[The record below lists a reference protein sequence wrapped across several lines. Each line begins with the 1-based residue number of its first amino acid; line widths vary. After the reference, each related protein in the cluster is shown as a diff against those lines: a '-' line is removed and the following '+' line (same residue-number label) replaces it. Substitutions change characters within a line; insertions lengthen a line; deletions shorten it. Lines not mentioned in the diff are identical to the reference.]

1 MKRVRVI
8 GTGAGRA
15 DLAARHRDA
24 IDAADIL
31 VGAKRHL
38 ALFADHPG
46 RKLEIKSPVAD
57 VIDQIRHEMQE
68 HRVVVLATGDPL
80 FYGIGGTLAEHLG
93 EENVE
98 ILPNVSVMAESFARI
113 KKSWAGAVAVSLH
126 GRDGEADLIAALCG
140 SSPVFVFTDRRH
152 TPAFVAKIVSEKAPG
167 RWRIWVLSRL
177 GETDERVEWLA
188 PEEAAG
194 CTFSEPNAVILWP
207 EAKRPYRPVL
217 GGADEDYAHDRGM
230 ITKAEVRAVS
240 IAKLGLAPDCV
251 MWDLGAGSGAVAV
264 EASIFVTRGRI
275 EAVEKNAERVANIR
289 QNIQKF
295 GVPNIF
301 VHEMQLPSGMDT
313 LPDPDRI
320 FIGGGGKAMPEI
332 LNSALKRLQPGG
344 RIVVNAVVIETVT
357 ACLAILKSHGFETEV
372 VQVQVSKG
380 SQMPAGMRL
389 SAGNPVFVLS
399 AGKGKQ

>member
-1 MKRVRVI
+1 MKIRVI
-8 GTGAGRA
+8 GMGVGGA
-15 DLAARHRDA
+15 DLAPRHREV

-46 RKLEIKSPVAD
+46 RKLEIKAPVAD
-57 VIDQIRHEMQE
+57 VIDQIRHEMKE

-80 FYGIGGTLAEHLG
+80 FYGIGTKLAETLG
-93 EENVE
+93 EENLE
-98 ILPNVSVMAESFARI
+98 ILPNVSIMAEAFARI
-113 KKSWAGAVAVSLH
+113 GKSWADAVVVSLH
-126 GRDGEADLIAALCG
+126 GRDGESGLRAALG
-140 SSPVFVFTDRRH
+140 GFRAVFVFTDRRH
-152 TPAFVAKIVSEKAPG
+152 TPAYAAELAAGHAPG
-167 RWRIWVLSRL
+167 RWRVCVVSRL

-207 EAKRPYRPVL
+207 EAKRPCRPVL
-217 GGADEDYAHDRGM
+217 GGADESYAHDRGM

-240 IAKLGLAPDCV
+240 IAKLRLEPGSV

-264 EASIFVTRGRI
+264 ESSIFVTRGRI

-295 GVPNIF
+295 GVSNIS
-301 VHEMQLPSGMDT
+301 VHEMQLPAGMDT
-313 LPDPDRI
+313 LCDPDRI
-320 FIGGGGKAMPEI
+320 FIGGGGQSMPEI
-332 LNSALKRLQPGG
+332 LNTALKRLQPGG
-344 RIVVNAVVIETVT
+344 RIVVNAVVLETVT
-357 ACLAILKSHGFETEV
+357 ACIDILKTHGFETEV

-380 SQMPAGMRL
+380 SQMPAGTRL